1 MANAPF
7 IWQPN
12 VNPCI
17 TAQYYA
23 PPPNSDYDITVANSE
38 FSVRKNERFTTVGK
52 ATIDTS
58 TTGTLNVA
66 FGPVSP
72 ADDMD
77 NYIILDTDNSNYAWI
92 WSCTNHCDLQG
103 NCDGDQPILWI
114 LNRNHNVSEDDV
126 WSQID
131 AALEIVQRGG
141 YSADAVSQ
149 LKARM
154 HVTDQSAETCD
165 SYYQE
170 NEDLVP
176 QV

>member
-1 MANAPF
+1 
-7 IWQPN
+7 
-12 VNPCI
+12 
-17 TAQYYA
+17 
-23 PPPNSDYDITVANSE
+23 
-38 FSVRKNERFTTVGK
+38 
-52 ATIDTS
+52 
-58 TTGTLNVA
+58 
-66 FGPVSP
+66 
-72 ADDMD
+72 MD

-92 WSCTNHCDLQG
+92 WSCTNHCDSEG

-114 LNRNHNVSEDDV
+114 LNRNHNVSEDTV

-154 HVTDQSAETCD
+154 HVTDQSADSCD